1 MQTKKLLAGFVGI
14 VVGLWLLVIIFLIL
28 PHSYFKNLLNL
39 NNVTPAVE
47 EPTPT
52 PTQLSVQLSLVPTA
66 VPTSSSPPPS
76 PTLAPL
82 QLVTQSVPFTVQA
95 PLGDWADSRQQDGCE
110 EASALMAMAWVR
122 DEEFVNEVDA
132 LTKILALSAWQ
143 QENYGSGLDTSAHD
157 TAERLFKNYF
167 EYESVAVH
175 EVTSVSQIIQELYQQ
190 QLVVTPMD
198 GRKLGNPHFTAPGPE
213 RHMVVII
220 GYDPETKEFITND
233 PGTQHGQN
241 YRYDENVF
249 FEAIRDYP
257 TGEHEPIIKTD
268 KMMIIVTKVNQ

>member
-95 PLGDWADSRQQDGCE
+95 PLGDWTDARQQDGCE
-110 EASALMAMAWVR
+110 EASVLMAMAWVR

-132 LTKILALSAWQ
+132 L
-143 QENYGSGLDTSAHD
+143 D
-157 TAERLFKNYF
+157 
-167 EYESVAVH
+167 
-175 EVTSVSQIIQELYQQ
+175 
-190 QLVVTPMD
+190 
-198 GRKLGNPHFTAPGPE
+198 
-213 RHMVVII
+213 
-220 GYDPETKEFITND
+220 
-233 PGTQHGQN
+233 
-241 YRYDENVF
+241 
-249 FEAIRDYP
+249 
-257 TGEHEPIIKTD
+257 
-268 KMMIIVTKVNQ
+268 